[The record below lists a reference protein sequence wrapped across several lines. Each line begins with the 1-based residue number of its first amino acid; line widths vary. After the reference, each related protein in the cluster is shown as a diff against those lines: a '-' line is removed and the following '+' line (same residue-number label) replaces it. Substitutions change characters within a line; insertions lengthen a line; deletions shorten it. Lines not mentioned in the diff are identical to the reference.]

1 MSNVARRHPVPVPAA
16 ARGTSDSPDLW
27 STVLRL
33 AAGLASLLAIVYAV
47 PHVWWGLGV
56 DWLAP
61 GDMSGDTGMF
71 RYPLVRL
78 FAFHG
83 MGIIAVISALLS
95 LALRE
100 PWGNR
105 VPRRLLL
112 VHAWL
117 GIAFLIFRG
126 GIGLLESSLMATGV
140 RECPFVGC
148 RDWHQPDQVSLTAV
162 FWEPLF
168 LAWGL
173 ALLLAVIA
181 YRRQFPG

>member
-1 MSNVARRHPVPVPAA
+1 MSNIARRSPVPTA
-16 ARGTSDSPDLW
+16 ARGTPDSPELW
-27 STVLRL
+27 STVLRFT
-33 AAGLASLLAIVYAV
+33 AGLASLLAIVYAV

-83 MGIIAVISALLS
+83 MGVIAVISALLS
-95 LALRE
+95 LTLRE
-100 PWGNR
+100 PWGDR
-105 VPRRLLL
+105 FPRRLLL

-117 GIAFLIFRG
+117 GSAFLIFRG

-140 RECPFVGC
+140 RKCPFVEC
-148 RDWHQPDQVSLTAV
+148 RDWHQPDQVSLTAM

-168 LAWGL
+168 LLWGL

>member
-1 MSNVARRHPVPVPAA
+1 M
-16 ARGTSDSPDLW
+16 RGLSGSRPDR

-47 PHVWWGLGV
+47 PHFWWGVGI

-71 RYPLVRL
+71 RFPLVKL
-78 FAFHG
+78 FAFYG
-83 MGIIAVISALLS
+83 MGSIAIVSAALT

-100 PWGNR
+100 PWGGG
-105 VPRRLLL
+105 VPRWLLIT
-112 VHAWL
+112 HAFL
-117 GIAFLIFRG
+117 GSAFLIFRG
-126 GIGLLESSLMATGV
+126 GIGLLESTLMATGV

-148 RDWHQPDQVSLTAV
+148 RDWHQEDQLSLTAV

-173 ALLLAVIA
+173 ALLLAGIA
-181 YRRQFPG
+181 WRRRALG